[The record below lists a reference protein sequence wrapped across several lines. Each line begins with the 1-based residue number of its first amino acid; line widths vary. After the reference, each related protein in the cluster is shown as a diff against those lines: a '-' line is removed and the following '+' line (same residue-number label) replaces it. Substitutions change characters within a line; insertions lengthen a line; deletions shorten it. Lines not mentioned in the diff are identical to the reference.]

1 MNVYKVL
8 GSQCLHFTTSQ
19 QAQRR
24 QTEAVI
30 LRGKQVSLGFLRYGK
45 MLTYAPQ
52 TWYAEKIVS
61 KPCLQL
67 PSFCKTRAVRNICLS
82 WSVCIRI
89 TVAMITSVTT

>member
-61 KPCLQL
+61 KPSGLSLKIVL
-67 PSFCKTRAVRNICLS
+67 PKML
-82 WSVCIRI
+82 
-89 TVAMITSVTT
+89 TSAII